1 MRDDVGTTLT
11 GDCRIGGKAVTGGGD
26 AYTGVDARTAAS
38 LPPTCRD
45 ATVAQID
52 LACSAAAGAAAA
64 YAATGAPAR
73 ARFLRAVADG
83 IVGLGDALLARCEQE
98 TALPR
103 PRLESERGRTV
114 NQLRMFAA
122 LLEEGSWVDAS
133 IERALPDRQPV
144 PRPDLRRMSLPLG
157 PVAVFG
163 SSNFPFA
170 YSVAGGDTASAL
182 AAGCPVVVK
191 AHPAHPGT
199 GELVARAI
207 DAAVA
212 SCGMPAGT
220 FAFVHGRGHGVGKA
234 LVLHPAIAAVGF
246 TGSPQG
252 GRALCDAAASRS
264 QPIPVFAEMGSSN
277 PVFVLP
283 EALAQRAARVAET
296 LAASATGAV
305 GQMCTCP
312 GLVVVVEGAGA
323 DALARELQQ
332 RIAAVPAGVLV
343 HSSIGE
349 HFARAVAEI
358 EALGAV
364 AVARGG
370 HGRAAAATETAA
382 VLYTATAEQVLQHE
396 RLRAEVFGPA
406 LLLVRC
412 RDHAQMLAVAAA
424 LPGQL
429 TGTLHGTD
437 DDLIANQDLF
447 LLLQQRVGRVVVNG
461 VPTGVEVGSAMQHG
475 GPWPASSAAATT
487 SVGTAAIR
495 RWVRP
500 VCFQDVPQA
509 LLPVELRDGNPAGI
523 WRLVDGLP
531 GRT

>member
-1 MRDDVGTTLT
+1 
-11 GDCRIGGKAVTGGGD
+11 
-26 AYTGVDARTAAS
+26 
-38 LPPTCRD
+38 
-45 ATVAQID
+45 
-52 LACSAAAGAAAA
+52 
-64 YAATGAPAR
+64 
-73 ARFLRAVADG
+73 
-83 IVGLGDALLARCEQE
+83 
-98 TALPR
+98 
-103 PRLESERGRTV
+103 
-114 NQLRMFAA
+114 
-122 LLEEGSWVDAS
+122 
-133 IERALPDRQPV
+133 
-144 PRPDLRRMSLPLG
+144 
-157 PVAVFG
+157 
-163 SSNFPFA
+163 
-170 YSVAGGDTASAL
+170 
-182 AAGCPVVVK
+182 
-191 AHPAHPGT
+191 
-199 GELVARAI
+199 
-207 DAAVA
+207 
-212 SCGMPAGT
+212 MPAGT
-220 FAFVHGRGHGVGKA
+220 FAFVHGRGHAIGRA
-234 LVLHPAIAAVGF
+234 LVVHPAIAAVGF
-246 TGSPQG
+246 TGSPHG

-264 QPIPVFAEMGSSN
+264 QPIPVYAEMGSSN

-283 EALAQRAARVAET
+283 EALAQRAAWLADK

-323 DALARELQQ
+323 EALRKELQQ

-343 HSSIGE
+343 HSSIGDN
-349 HFARAVAEI
+349 FARARAEI
-358 EALGAV
+358 EALGVV

-370 HGRAAAATETAA
+370 GGRAAVATETAA
-382 VLYTATAEQVLQHE
+382 VLYAATAEQVLQHE

-412 RDHAQMLAVAAA
+412 RDRAQMLAVAAA

-437 DDLIANQDLF
+437 ADLVANRELF
-447 LLLQQRVGRVVVNG
+447 ALLQQRVGRVVVNG

-531 GRT
+531 GLT